1 MRRPV
6 LRRQG
11 RARLFFAVVVAL
23 ALFPAA
29 AQARTWTVNTTSDP
43 AGPGCAGNGTCSIRQ
58 ALAAAAPGDTI
69 SIPGSG
75 DHYAVTR
82 GPLED
87 TTASVSLAGAG
98 ASATVIDAGGASR
111 VLDVDPGT
119 GTTTLSGLTVT
130 GGAVTA
136 SGPNAGGAGI
146 YLHTGSLLLS
156 GATVTGNSVSLN
168 PAAAG
173 DGGAGI
179 LDASTGSLTLMLSS
193 VEGNSAKLTGGG
205 PGGGA
210 GILVLA
216 GSLTLGATSVL
227 DNSLTISDP
236 NGGTDGGGGIYAAA
250 GSQATITGSTVAKNS
265 AVISAGGGSN
275 GGAGIYD
282 GSGASTYVNDTVSA
296 NVLSVTAGA
305 SNGGG
310 AIFHEGGP
318 GTISATTITQNTAKN
333 SVGGIF
339 DNVGSYT
346 VKSTIVAQ
354 NGTGCGG
361 PGGMVSAGYNLE
373 GASNC
378 DMTMPTDQRN
388 TNPYLGPL
396 ANNGGPTLTH
406 ALTPGSPAIDAGS
419 CTDVAG
425 NTLATDERGE
435 PRPQPAGGECDTG
448 AYEYAPASAVPLIVG
463 GSRPAVLSS
472 TRAAF
477 FGTVNPGALPTTA
490 RFEYGLDDRYRPAGT
505 SQNEYDHFTP
515 PVQIPGGYAPVSVSA
530 TVAGLVPAA
539 LYHVRLIAVNGAGSA
554 LGPDQ
559 TFVTFR
565 DRTSR
570 PPVLGRYILAAPTRG
585 LVRALIGHT
594 FVPLTERRRLPV
606 GTEFDARHGTVT
618 ITAAGGSGN
627 MSATF
632 GGAVFRLGQPAFG
645 ASRGIPAA
653 ALANGAFASVP
664 SYAGC
669 RGRTAQVLQTLHAST
684 GGRWRMKGRFST
696 GLARAGA
703 QWATSD
709 RCDGTLTTV
718 RRGVVL
724 VTNNR
729 RHATFTLRSGRAH
742 LAMR

>member
-6 LRRQG
+6 LRRLR
-11 RARLFFAVVVAL
+11 RARFLFAVVVAL
-23 ALFPAA
+23 ALFPAS

-58 ALAAAAPGDTI
+58 ALQAAGPGDTI
-69 SIPGSG
+69 SIPASG
-75 DHYAVTR
+75 EHYAVTR
-82 GPLED
+82 GPLQD
-87 TTASVSLAGAG
+87 TTADVSLAGAG

-111 VLDVDPGT
+111 VLDVDPGI

-130 GGAVTA
+130 GGAVA
-136 SGPNAGGAGI
+136 GSGPNAGGAGI
-146 YLHTGSLLLS
+146 YLHTGSLALN
-156 GATVTGNSVSLN
+156 GVTVTGNAVSLS

-193 VEGNSAKLTGGG
+193 IDGNTAKLTGGG

-216 GSLTLGATSVL
+216 GSLTLGASSVL
-227 DNSLTISDP
+227 DNSLRVSDP

-250 GSQATITGSTVAKNS
+250 GTQATIAGSTIAKNS
-265 AVISAGGGSN
+265 AVIAAGGGSN
-275 GGAGIYD
+275 GGAGVYD
-282 GSGASTYVNDTVSA
+282 GSGSSTYVNDTISA
-296 NVLSVTAGA
+296 NMLTVTAGA

-310 AIFHEGGP
+310 AIFHEGAP
-318 GTISATTITQNTAKN
+318 GTISATTIAQNTAKN

-361 PGGMVSAGYNLE
+361 PGGMTSAGYNLE

-388 TNPYLGPL
+388 TNPNLGPL

-435 PRPQPAGGECDTG
+435 PRPQPAGGKCDTG
-448 AYEYAPASAVPLIVG
+448 AFEYAPASAVPLVVG

-472 TRAAF
+472 TRASF
-477 FGTVNPGALPTTA
+477 VGTVNPGGLPTTA
-490 RFEYGLDDRYRPAGT
+490 RFQYGLDDRYRPAGT
-505 SQNEYDHFTP
+505 SQNEYDHLTP
-515 PVQIPGGYAPVSVSA
+515 AVQIPGGYAPVSVSA
-530 TVAGLVPAA
+530 TVSGLVPAA
-539 LYHVRLIAVNGAGSA
+539 LYHVRLIVTNGAGSA
-554 LGPDQ
+554 FGPDQ
-559 TFVTFR
+559 TFVTSR
-565 DRTSR
+565 DRSPK
-570 PPVLGRYILAAPTRG
+570 PPVLGRYIVAAQTRG
-585 LVRALIGHT
+585 LVRVLIGHA

-618 ITAAGGSGN
+618 ITAAGVNGK
-627 MSATF
+627 MSATL
-632 GGAVFRLGQPAFG
+632 GGAVFRLGQPASG

-653 ALANGAFASVP
+653 ALANGAFAGVP
-664 SYAGC
+664 SYAAC
-669 RGRTAQVLQTLHAST
+669 HGRTTQVLQTLHASI
-684 GGRWRMKGRFST
+684 GGRWRVKGHFSA

-718 RRGVVL
+718 SRGAVL

-729 RHATFTLRSGRAH
+729 RHATFTLRSGGTH
-742 LAMR
+742 LARR